1 LPALDIRREELES
14 RALGRRLFGV
24 CILTLGI
31 LGAVGFL
38 AAHTRWTFGPFPKP
52 VPPEPFLTLL
62 PKNAYP
68 DDRADLEDTAAL
80 YIQTPW
86 NHVPDFPECALP
98 EEALLS
104 FPPDFE
110 SQSLRH
116 RSDEP

>member
-1 LPALDIRREELES
+1 MNVRREEVES
-14 RALGRRLFGV
+14 LALSRRLFGV

-38 AAHTRWTFGPFPKP
+38 ASRTCWTFGSFPRP
-52 VPPEPFLTLL
+52 IPPEPFLTLL
-62 PKNAYP
+62 PKSASL
-68 DDRADLEDTAAL
+68 DDQMDLEDTAAL

-110 SQSLRH
+110 SQSITY
-116 RSDEP
+116 RSDEQ